1 MKKQDQC
8 LRLVNVSKTFGDLKA
23 VNTNNKNYLKNKV
36 NNHKSKKCNSSP
48 IKVFKQ
54 SIVKL
59 KIPINAKFILNISGP
74 EWIPKIRVNSEYNK
88 TWIDAKTKSPKSEI
102 K

>member
-1 MKKQDQC
+1 MVFIKSSFEFND
-8 LRLVNVSKTFGDLKA
+8 A
-23 VNTNNKNYLKNKV
+23 KNIFS
-36 NNHKSKKCNSSP
+36 SKKNITINFIKHIIAPNIYIILNFEISSP